1 MLIESSSMLNNA
13 RGKNLMSNNLVNKL
27 SRRHTLNLLGV
38 GGFTTAFA
46 LGSYTIVNARNARN
60 ARNAQNKIPSFIQ
73 EWADIQNSQD
83 AAAQT
88 ALFTEDG
95 VLDSIPFKVVVQG
108 RDDIQRFFESIY
120 GTLSNI
126 SVEILDAFAT
136 DEWAVADY
144 NFIATNIGLV
154 STPSTLN
161 KSFTVRSGSIF
172 KLKENK
178 ILYFNEFFD
187 LAEIL
192 LQIGAISS
200 LPLSIGSNNS

>member
-1 MLIESSSMLNNA
+1 
-13 RGKNLMSNNLVNKL
+13 MSNNLVNKL
-27 SRRHTLNLLGV
+27 SRRNTLNLLGV

-46 LGSYTIVNARNARN
+46 LASDTIVNAHNARN
-60 ARNAQNKIPSFIQ
+60 GRNGRNGRNAHNPQNKIPSFIQ

-126 SVEILDAFAT
+126 SVEILSAFAT

-172 KLKENK
+172 RLKENK

-187 LAEIL
+187 IAEIL
-192 LQIGAISS
+192 LQIGAITS